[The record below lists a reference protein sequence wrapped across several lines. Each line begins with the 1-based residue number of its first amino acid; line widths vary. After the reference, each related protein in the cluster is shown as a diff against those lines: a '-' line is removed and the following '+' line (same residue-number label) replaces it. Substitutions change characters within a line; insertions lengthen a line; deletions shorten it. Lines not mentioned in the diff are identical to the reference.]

1 MSLFLSEIFIY
12 PIKSLGGIS
21 LSEAVVEQR
30 GLQYDRRM
38 MLVDE
43 SGMFIT
49 QRNYPEMAL
58 LKTEIV
64 SDELVVYHS
73 INKHSI
79 RIPIRK
85 TNYSKKNKINV
96 VIWDDECNAIAVSEE
111 ADKFFSDMLNI
122 NCRLVYLPDEEKRIV
137 DPNKKYVDN
146 EHIVSFAD
154 GYPFL
159 IIGQSSLDD
168 LNKRLGTP
176 LPMNRFRTNFVFTG
190 GEPFEEDNWKDFL
203 IGDIKFKAVKPC
215 ARCVITTT
223 DQQTA
228 ERNVEPLRT
237 LSSFRKVGNKVLFGM
252 NLITYG
258 TGEIKIGDRIN
269 LL

>member
-1 MSLFLSEIFIY
+1 MSLVISEINIY

-21 LSEAVVEQR
+21 LSEAVVEHR
-30 GLQYDRRM
+30 GLQFDRRM
-38 MLVDE
+38 MLTDE
-43 SGMFIT
+43 RGMFIT
-49 QRNYPEMAL
+49 QKNYPEMAL

-64 SDELVVYHS
+64 SDELVVYHL

-79 RIPIRK
+79 KVPLNEA
-85 TNYSKKNKINV
+85 NYSNNKINV

-111 ADKFFSDMLNI
+111 ADKFFSDMLKI
-122 NCRLVYLPDEEKRIV
+122 NCRLVYMPDEEKRIV
-137 DPNKKYVDN
+137 DPNKKYVDD

-168 LNKRLGTP
+168 LNRRLETP

-190 GEPFEEDNWKDFL
+190 GEPFEEDNWEDFL

-252 NLITYG
+252 NLIAYG
-258 TGEIKIGDRIN
+258 TGEVKIGDSIN